1 MFEIILWKGV
11 NIMISKERLEE
22 LIKEGATI
30 YAIVKKPF
38 IAGYSQILEVE
49 EFDLKAPIVKEI
61 SEDGKQFLYFNYLL
75 ELEYLF
81 ETKEDA
87 CWELEMTATR
97 TETLKL
103 PKWEEFIQNDKQVI
117 FYDKDK
123 TYYLDKVM
131 NRTHI
136 IIGYK
141 CIIDLNEELEAN
153 RYNFYRKPATKE
165 NYIEACKLCLKLFKG
180 EK

>member
-1 MFEIILWKGV
+1 MA
-11 NIMISKERLEE
+11 ISKKKLQQ
-22 LIKEGATI
+22 LIEQGATI
-30 YAIVKKPF
+30 YSIKNESLEKIILNSNLDLITTFEWSNKYFYKGYDKKTMSYF
-38 IAGYSQILEVE
+38 YYNLE
-49 EFDLKAPIVKEI
+49 
-61 SEDGKQFLYFNYLL
+61 N
-75 ELEYLF
+75 LF

-87 CWELEMTATR
+87 LWNLEMTATR

-165 NYIEACKLCLKLFKG
+165 NYIEACKLCLKLFMG
-180 EK
+180 EKGNE